1 MDSDASTSSCPPP
14 AHEPSP
20 PSEHGIQT
28 TTSSCNM
35 HEYFARKMAALQ
47 QARIAKLMQDPDEV
61 TVAVKEVDM
70 FVSPLPFPPLLFQY
84 FLPFCIKCTEF
95 VGVDE

>member
-1 MDSDASTSSCPPP
+1 
-14 AHEPSP
+14 
-20 PSEHGIQT
+20 
-28 TTSSCNM
+28 M

-70 FVSPLPFPPLLFQY
+70 FVSPLPFPPIPSSLIFFTKTTSLLDLLYQATFY
-84 FLPFCIKCTEF
+84 FALN
-95 VGVDE
+95 VQNL